1 MSFKFRN
8 PNALLII
15 GCFFMVL
22 ANTWH
27 WFASRIVHVS
37 EGITD
42 LTFGFFMGAAIG
54 TLLLHI
60 ARRRQSNCAARHS

>member
-1 MSFKFRN
+1 MRFKFRN
-8 PNALLII
+8 SNALLIV
-15 GCFFMVL
+15 GLWFMVL

-27 WFASRIVHVS
+27 WFASRIAHLS

-54 TLLLHI
+54 VLLLHV
-60 ARRRQSNCAARHS
+60 ARRRKSGCAPRHS